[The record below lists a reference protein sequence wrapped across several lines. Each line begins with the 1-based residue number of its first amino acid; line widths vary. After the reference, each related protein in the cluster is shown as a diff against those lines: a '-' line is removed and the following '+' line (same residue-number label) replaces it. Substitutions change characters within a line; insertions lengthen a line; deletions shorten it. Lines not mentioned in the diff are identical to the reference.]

1 MLHCTSGFRGWQL
14 RRNCVPGVE
23 QAVIGGDVSGE
34 WRAHERNPA
43 CQHVIRQMPIAFIKP
58 KSTLHRVAAV
68 GDERHAAY
76 SDPDFWAGRCF
87 TATPSAQPRSL
98 VHGETMSRVS
108 IKTKDD
114 LPANLRPLWDKMTT
128 YGAFENQ
135 AGVMAH
141 RPPIFEHIWSLLV
154 DLANE
159 AVLSK
164 RHLELALVTVSL
176 LNKCTYCVSHHAPK
190 LAIQGVSEEGAQ
202 RLLDYKDHPELD
214 DVDRLVVE
222 YAIAVTNNWN
232 KTRDEVFTRLREHFS
247 EAQIVELT
255 WRIALCG
262 AFNRFNDILQ
272 FDIEQGVPVR
282 EAAE

>member
-1 MLHCTSGFRGWQL
+1 
-14 RRNCVPGVE
+14 
-23 QAVIGGDVSGE
+23 
-34 WRAHERNPA
+34 
-43 CQHVIRQMPIAFIKP
+43 
-58 KSTLHRVAAV
+58 
-68 GDERHAAY
+68 
-76 SDPDFWAGRCF
+76 
-87 TATPSAQPRSL
+87 
-98 VHGETMSRVS
+98 MSRVS
-108 IKTKDD
+108 IKTRDD
-114 LPANLRPLWDKMTT
+114 LPAELRPLWDKMTT

-141 RPPIFEHIWSLLV
+141 RPPIFKHIWSLLV
-154 DLANE
+154 DLADE
-159 AVLSK
+159 AAVSKRHLELGLVRSEAAVSK

-190 LAIQGVSEEGAQ
+190 LAIQGVSDQGAE
-202 RLLDYKDHPELD
+202 RLLDYQDHPELD
-214 DVDRLVVE
+214 AVDRLVVE

-272 FDIEQGVPVR
+272 FDIEQGVTVR